1 MDTQSVL
8 ALFDEQMRRNPA
20 FGDAETRVERNERTT
35 YCLGGDWSAVV
46 WSDLDEQTADAEI
59 ARAVERLAAI
69 RGHAEWKYYSHDRP
83 ADLPQR
89 LAAAGLV
96 PDEEE
101 AVLVAELAALDVEP
115 ALPDGVELRVVRTKE
130 DMAAAVAVHERVFG
144 GDQSGTARVL
154 RLGLEQDPPST
165 LGIVAVAGGDPVS
178 AGRIDFNEQSDFA
191 SIWGGSTVEAW
202 RGRGIYRASVALRAK
217 LARERG
223 YRYLQVDALPTSRP
237 ILERLGFVLL
247 TTTTPYQPDGRSL

>member
-1 MDTQSVL
+1 
-8 ALFDEQMRRNPA
+8 
-20 FGDAETRVERNERTT
+20 
-35 YCLGGDWSAVV
+35 
-46 WSDLDEQTADAEI
+46 
-59 ARAVERLAAI
+59 
-69 RGHAEWKYYSHDRP
+69 
-83 ADLPQR
+83 
-89 LAAAGLV
+89 
-96 PDEEE
+96 
-101 AVLVAELAALDVEP
+101 
-115 ALPDGVELRVVRTKE
+115 
-130 DMAAAVAVHERVFG
+130 
-144 GDQSGTARVL
+144 
-154 RLGLEQDPPST
+154 
-165 LGIVAVAGGDPVS
+165 VS